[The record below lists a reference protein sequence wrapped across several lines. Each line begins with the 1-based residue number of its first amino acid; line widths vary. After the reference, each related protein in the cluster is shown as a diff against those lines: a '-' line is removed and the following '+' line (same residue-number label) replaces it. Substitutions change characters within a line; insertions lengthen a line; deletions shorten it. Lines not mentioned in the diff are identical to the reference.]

1 MGLSDT
7 FKKMIGVEEV
17 DDDEIVTEEELAAA
31 KEQLIKDTRSM
42 DKLDTYTPPSF
53 PKTEKS
59 RPVNVS
65 GGGQMDKRYSLAGT
79 SNLKLIVIEP
89 KNFEECKTLVDN
101 LKAKKPII
109 VNLEKLETD
118 TAKKIFDFLSGAI
131 YALGGDVHKITNNIF
146 IFAPA
151 NVGITESRD
160 NRQQSMRPDDN
171 NPWR

>member
-1 MGLSDT
+1 MGISEA
-7 FKKMIGVEEV
+7 FKKMVGIEEL
-17 DDDEIVTEEELAAA
+17 DEDEIVTEEELAAA

-42 DKLDTYTPPSF
+42 DKMDAYTPSF
-53 PKTEKS
+53 RKAEAPRTNS
-59 RPVNVS
+59 VS
-65 GGGQMDKRYSLAGT
+65 GGGNMDKRYSLAGT

-109 VNLEKLETD
+109 VNLEKLETE

-160 NRQQSMRPDDN
+160 NRQQSVRSDDN
-171 NPWR
+171 NQWR